1 MPMANGVFVGAVM
14 DLYVTGI
21 ALSGKQVYDLSKGK
35 PFTPVITNE
44 ESEIHGCKVNVTW
57 SRKEIC
63 TITNTTVRYR
73 EIKPLV
79 IEAKWTEYKVPST
92 TFHLLSLECDKGYEI
107 GVSSWFGEVQS
118 DWSVSWKVKTLSTV
132 TPTGVPILWIVVGV
146 SVALSTLVVGI
157 IVYRKRAKRNE
168 RSSESD
174 IAEFMLL
181 EVPHERV
188 TIMEELGRGAFGRVY
203 KSVMRELPEKNT
215 SSKPKDH
222 RLDSHE
228 GRIVAT
234 KVLPENATEE
244 DKRQLVREIE
254 LMKEV
259 GTHRNIV
266 SMLGYWIQS
275 HPIML
280 IMEYVPNGDLLQW
293 LRNKRQQLTKKKS
306 QQSDVVERLKPPVPE
321 RPKLVSRNLQT
332 KDVLDENLEEE
343 KSERNNEESGKD
355 GGYHSSKTK
364 EIKIDLDDVERGIL
378 INDAPRSEMEPLC
391 SNLEDEDDKEEEE
404 SDDVNTSF
412 LQNEGRKGSVAS
424 VMVLPSIKIAHFS
437 KEKELTLAEPLRNV
451 EEKITIEKEESSC
464 EGKEDDEEDSSG
476 KEVLCYAWQIA
487 KGMEYLASKGFIH
500 RDLAARNIL
509 LGEDRAVKIA
519 DFGLLRRVNESEIY
533 EVTSVNKLPMKWMA
547 PEALESGIFTFK
559 TDVWSFGVVL
569 WELATMG
576 GTPYPGISPMRL
588 CSLLKSG
595 YRMEKPDTCSD
606 EIYKLTMD
614 CWKED
619 PNERSSFA
627 QLIPILEE
635 MMTEDTPYYY
645 FRLLDQNQPCYR
657 EASATNTSKASTLD
671 TNV

>member
-1 MPMANGVFVGAVM
+1 TRQHLTNKSDP
-14 DLYVTGI
+14 T
-21 ALSGKQVYDLSKGK
+21 SGGFISQND
-35 PFTPVITNE
+35 
-44 ESEIHGCKVNVTW
+44 
-57 SRKEIC
+57 
-63 TITNTTVRYR
+63 
-73 EIKPLV
+73 
-79 IEAKWTEYKVPST
+79 
-92 TFHLLSLECDKGYEI
+92 
-107 GVSSWFGEVQS
+107 
-118 DWSVSWKVKTLSTV
+118 
-132 TPTGVPILWIVVGV
+132 PTGGSPITKNDTAKIAWIMLGV
-146 SVALSTLVVGI
+146 SVALAAVVVGI
-157 IVYRKRAKRNE
+157 IVCRKRAKRHDK
-168 RSSESD
+168 RESD

-203 KSVMRELPEKNT
+203 KSVMRGLSEKKT

-222 RLDSHE
+222 SLDSHE

-244 DKRQLVREIE
+244 EKRQLVREIE

-293 LRNKRQQLTKKKS
+293 LRNKRQHLTMKKS
-306 QQSDVVERLKPPVPE
+306 QQRDVVERLKPPVPE

-332 KDVLDENLEEE
+332 KDFPDENLKEENRG
-343 KSERNNEESGKD
+343 KKNEESGKD
-355 GGYHSSKTK
+355 GGYHSNGAK
-364 EIKIDLDDVERGIL
+364 EIEIDLDDVERGIP
-378 INDAPRSEMEPLC
+378 INDAPRPEMEPSCL
-391 SNLEDEDDKEEEE
+391 NPGYEDDKEEEE
-404 SDDVNTSF
+404 SDDVNPSF
-412 LQNEGRKGSVAS
+412 QQNEGRKESVTS
-424 VMVLPSIKIAHFS
+424 VMVLPSISIAHFS
-437 KEKELTLAEPLRNV
+437 KEKELTPAEPLRNV
-451 EEKITIEKEESSC
+451 EEKITIEKEEGSC
-464 EGKEDDEEDSSG
+464 EGKEDDEEDISG

-519 DFGLLRRVNESEIY
+519 DFGLLRHANESEIY
-533 EVTSVNKLPMKWMA
+533 EVTSVHKLPMKWMA

-595 YRMEKPDTCSD
+595 YRMEKPSTCSD
-606 EIYKLTMD
+606 EIYKLMMD

-619 PNERSSFA
+619 PTERPSFV
-627 QLIPILEE
+627 QLVPILEE

-657 EASATNTSKASTLD
+657 EASAINTSKASTLD
-671 TNV
+671 TKL